1 MDLEYLTLVHII
13 ISLVAIASGFGVLSG
28 LLAGTLFRRWTGV
41 FLATTVATSVT
52 GFVFP
57 FRGFTPAFTVGVI
70 SLLALAAANYS
81 LYVRRLAGAW
91 RKTFVVSALTAL
103 YLNVFVLIAQMFLK
117 VPPLSALAPTQS
129 EPPFLVTQL
138 LVLALFIPLAI
149 AAAKRFRSEPILAT

>member
-1 MDLEYLTLVHII
+1 MDLEYLTLVHVA
-13 ISLVAIASGFGVLSG
+13 ISLVGIASGFGVLSG
-28 LLAGTLFRRWTGV
+28 LLAATLFPRWTAV
-41 FLATTVATSVT
+41 FLATTVT
-52 GFVFP
+52 GFFFP
-57 FRGFTPAFTVGVI
+57 FRGFTPAFTVGLI
-70 SLLALAAANYS
+70 SLLPLAAANYA

-149 AAAKRFRSEPILAT
+149 AAAKRFRSEPIRAT